1 MGLGAIASS
10 AAALSGLLGGLG
22 SHWTNKSNKKLARE
36 QMEFMR
42 EMSNSA
48 VTRAMADM
56 KRAGINPILA
66 HSSPASTPSP
76 QIAHMENPVN
86 DAVSSAASVLG
97 LAQQREQ
104 LNVAK
109 SQTELNDALAKKA
122 DAAAVSNKVHS
133 ALAISG
139 ALPGKAGKIGLFAFL
154 SDLVLSTVFGNDY
167 QERAKNSARAY
178 YQGTVKPWI
187 DKNQQDVIANRPYRR
202 RSR

>member
-1 MGLGAIASS
+1 MALGAIASS

-48 VTRAMADM
+48 VSRAMADM

-76 QIAHMENPVN
+76 QVAHMENPVN
-86 DAVSSAASVLG
+86 DAVTSASTVLG

-104 LNVAK
+104 INVAK
-109 SQTELNDALAKKA
+109 SQVELNDALSKKA
-122 DAAAVSNKVHS
+122 DAAVLSSRVHS
-133 ALAISG
+133 ALAVSS
-139 ALPGKAGKIGLFAFL
+139 ALPGKAGKVGLVTFL
-154 SDLVLSTVFGNDY
+154 SDLILSTVFGDDY
-167 QERAKNSARAY
+167 QERARHSARAY
-178 YQGTVKPWI
+178 YQSTVKPWL
-187 DKNQQDVIANRPYRR
+187 DKNKAEAAKRPYK
-202 RSR
+202 

>member
-1 MGLGAIASS
+1 MALGAIASS

-48 VTRAMADM
+48 VSRAMADM

-76 QIAHMENPVN
+76 QVAHMENPVN
-86 DAVSSAASVLG
+86 DAVASASSVLG

-104 LNVAK
+104 LNVFQ
-109 SQTELNDALAKKA
+109 SQAELNDALAKKA

-133 ALAISG
+133 ALAVST
-139 ALPGKAGKIGLFAFL
+139 ALPGKAGKLGLFAFL
-154 SDLVLSTVFGNDY
+154 SDLVFSTIFGDDY
-167 QERAKNSARAY
+167 QDRARHSARAY
-178 YQGTVKPWI
+178 YLKTVKPWI
-187 DKNQQDVIANRPYRR
+187 EQNQKELANRPY
-202 RSR
+202 